1 MGLNTFL
8 HNLVTRMGGD
18 SDLHAQIDE
27 HVPADADET
36 KATDSGEEET
46 TSAA

>member
-18 SDLHAQIDE
+18 SDLHAQIDDA
-27 HVPADADET
+27 VPADKDEV

-46 TSAA
+46 TSAS

>member
-8 HNLVTRMGGD
+8 HNLVTRMGGA
-18 SDLHAQIDE
+18 SDLHEQIDE
-27 HVPADADET
+27 HVPADETDE
-36 KATDSGEEET
+36 KATNSGEEET